1 MNTTITT
8 ICLTGTLLGWLPKQ
22 RPLAWQRTTLSAQM
36 FVCKKVKKEK
46 KEGGVVTTQAVT
58 RNHFSFLQADNNAKP
73 MQVVL
78 VHRENQLFHGKNI
91 NVDGVMICFV
101 VRVVIF

>member
-1 MNTTITT
+1 
-8 ICLTGTLLGWLPKQ
+8 
-22 RPLAWQRTTLSAQM
+22 M

-46 KEGGVVTTQAVT
+46 EEGGVVATHAAM

-78 VHRENQLFHGKNI
+78 VHREKQLFHGKNI
-91 NVDGVMICFV
+91 NVDGVMIHFIA
-101 VRVVIF
+101 RVASFESQHLEKLGFEEMIVFASSDP